1 MDKFEGSWELIEKF
15 SITSEGEKIH
25 PWGKDVKGMII
36 YSKGRMA
43 AQLGIK
49 NRYNFNSFDSKSVS
63 KDEAQSAINSYISYF
78 GTYHIHDDYI
88 IHKIEQSLFPNWVG
102 HNVKRFYSF
111 EGDLL
116 TLEAKEITL
125 INGLEKTV
133 LVWKRL
139 H

>member
-15 SITSEGEKIH
+15 SITSDGDKIL
-25 PWGKDVKGMII
+25 PWGTEVKGTII
-36 YSKGRMA
+36 YSNGRMA
-43 AQLGIK
+43 AQLGIRNRK
-49 NRYNFNSFDSKSVS
+49 NFESFDSKSV
-63 KDEAQSAINSYISYF
+63 KAEEAQSALNSYIAYF
-78 GTYHIHDDYI
+78 GSYEIHEDYI

-102 HNVKRFYSF
+102 HNVKRFFKF
-111 EGDLL
+111 EGDIL
-116 TLEAKEITL
+116 TLEAKELTH